1 MKFVT
6 VFIAYNLVEA
16 EMVKD
21 ALEAEGIQ
29 AIVLNKNMGT
39 LYPHAGAMAIQV
51 QVHLKDEKMAL
62 QILQELKGL
71 NAL

>member
-21 ALEAEGIQ
+21 ALETEGIQ
-29 AIVLNKNMGT
+29 AIVLNKKYGDALSLCWCDGNPGSD
-39 LYPHAGAMAIQV
+39 AS
-51 QVHLKDEKMAL
+51 KRRKRAL
-62 QILQELKGL
+62 QILQELKGH
-71 NAL
+71 